1 MSLRIACFCCFV
13 LFDSVCHPSALLFAV
28 IDAEDHESTTLGEA
42 VSQGEEHGSLTSTRG
57 TSKVEDLGGG
67 KALSAESS
75 IEIFEP

>member
-1 MSLRIACFCCFV
+1 MSLLPHRETTTEAKSLSDQLHLVEAF
-13 LFDSVCHPSALLFAV
+13 LSSV
-28 IDAEDHESTTLGEA
+28 EDHESTTLGEA

-75 IEIFEP
+75 IDRRWQ